1 MRHNSDASLS
11 QKEMSKILTELGLD
25 TYQHASALSEKE
37 WYFCRPENKKTLIY
51 ERFFKI
57 YLLIKAINIPL
68 QSFQRCS

>member
-51 ERFFKI
+51 ERFF
-57 YLLIKAINIPL
+57 
-68 QSFQRCS
+68 